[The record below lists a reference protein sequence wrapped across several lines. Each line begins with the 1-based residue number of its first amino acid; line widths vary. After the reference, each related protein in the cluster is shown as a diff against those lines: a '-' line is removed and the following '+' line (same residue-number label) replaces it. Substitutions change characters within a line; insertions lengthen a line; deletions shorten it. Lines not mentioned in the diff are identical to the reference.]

1 MAPKKKST
9 SSTSKKKTVTKK
21 KPKLAKNNT
30 AGGKSAAATTV
41 KVKAKGVKKTKK
53 RATTTKKKVAAK
65 KKVLTKLI
73 LKKFETWTPDA
84 YFSSTSN
91 ESLLQYFT
99 APDFLSEYN
108 TKDKKRIKTLLLK
121 KFNIIPLSYQPS
133 KQKISKKTAKASSLT
148 KKKANSK
155 TKVNKKTNKQSKID
169 STTQTIAKTKVAINT
184 KTKPPSIKKL
194 LAKKFDPWIPDS
206 IFILKTDSSPVF
218 NAPDLALNINKNNP
232 ETIKKLLLKN
242 FNLSSLTDSEN
253 VFDNNLNINSNV
265 KKTESKK
272 NKLIAASDSKTKPP
286 SIKKLLAKKF
296 DPWIPDSI
304 FILKTDSSPVF
315 NAPDLALNIN
325 KNNPETIKKLLL
337 KNFNLSS
344 LTDSENISSLQTQKE
359 IVPESGSTSKQKNA
373 SQSILTNNK
382 DDLKKKIDSSPEQ
395 RKNSKKDV
403 AQLKTIPVT
412 AIKPDAG
419 SKPMV
424 TKQEESPKI
433 DVDFLPP
440 DKKVVDSDILQK
452 VFKYGK
458 TAIFVLILLV
468 ICASYIN
475 THRYYINIEQGV
487 LKIWQGDFSPLGKKM
502 FISIPGAVIQKPVKP
517 VYTKKEAFSI
527 IYTSFID
534 KADAVL
540 NVPGLLDYNSI
551 VQHTNKA
558 VKFATSD
565 KERTFANTRLN
576 SINIMNLLYRTDVS
590 ISKETVKDLETA
602 KKYLEKAAN
611 LDINDAQ
618 HKLIINKTA
627 TINELLKNAK
637 AKKSKN
643 IKVIEKDKKATNSSA
658 QH

>member
-253 VFDNNLNINSNV
+253 
-265 KKTESKK
+265 
-272 NKLIAASDSKTKPP
+272 
-286 SIKKLLAKKF
+286 
-296 DPWIPDSI
+296 
-304 FILKTDSSPVF
+304 
-315 NAPDLALNIN
+315 
-325 KNNPETIKKLLL
+325 
-337 KNFNLSS
+337 
-344 LTDSENISSLQTQKE
+344 ISSLQTQKE

-403 AQLKTIPVT
+403 AQFKTIPVT

-540 NVPGLLDYNSI
+540 DVPGLLDYNSI

-643 IKVIEKDKKATNSSA
+643 IKVIEKDKKAINSSA